1 MNLTPVVP
9 LYLDT
14 NFKDSIVHRLESLVE
29 TEVRDYLNSNTELEG
44 DAYKDELISM
54 LSYLDDNL
62 SIFIK

>member
-1 MNLTPVVP
+1 MTTPVP

-14 NFKDSIVHRLESLVE
+14 EFKDAIVRRLESLVE
-29 TEVRDYLNSNTELEG
+29 TEVRDYLNCTSELEG
-44 DAYKDELISM
+44 DAYKDELTSM